1 MTHVVYRYTEMRRSG
16 LLERIRRVMYG
27 RYGGDQLMIGS
38 LVVYM
43 LLATISRMTQFMPL
57 MIVAYAVFGWSVYRI
72 MSRNVTRR
80 YQENQLFLKYWNRVP
95 AWFRGQKKYLQDRR
109 VYKYFSCSNCSTR
122 LRVPKGRGKIEVTCP
137 VCRNK
142 FIKKS

>member
-1 MTHVVYRYTEMRRSG
+1 MRRSG
-16 LLERIRRVMYG
+16 LLDRIRRAMYG

-43 LLATISRMTQFMPL
+43 LLASIARMTEFIPL

-72 MSRNVTRR
+72 MSRDVSRR

-95 AWFRGQKKYLQDRR
+95 AWFRGRQKYLQDHRT
-109 VYKYFSCSNCSTR
+109 YKYFRCSHCSTR
-122 LRVPKGRGKIEVTCP
+122 LRVPRGRGKIEVTCP